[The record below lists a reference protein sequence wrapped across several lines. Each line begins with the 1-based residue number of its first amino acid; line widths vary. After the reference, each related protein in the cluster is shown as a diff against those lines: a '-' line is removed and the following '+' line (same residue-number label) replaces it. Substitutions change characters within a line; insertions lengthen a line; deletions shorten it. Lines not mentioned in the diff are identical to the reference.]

1 MSRHMAALIELPTA
15 DGSAVRCMRQIVA
28 YFAFA
33 SRVFAWSVLVVASAG
48 AILPS
53 ATPANAA
60 TSVTP
65 DQRAEVLSRA
75 AVTLTEAMQSAEDAY
90 GGFAVEGGLQE
101 KAGMYYYQIDVI
113 TKKGAG
119 QVYVNPANGLVIGGE
134 FDHKFSLFRA
144 PDNDNLIM
152 VLTDAGVT
160 LQEAVSIA
168 LRHFTGIVLD
178 VRLQEKLGRYFY
190 EIGLINGD
198 TEKALQVAIDN
209 GEVVTGDT
217 AAKK

>member
-1 MSRHMAALIELPTA
+1 MSRQLAALKESESGAAALLARICL
-15 DGSAVRCMRQIVA
+15 RQIVA
-28 YFAFA
+28 IG
-33 SRVFAWSVLVVASAG
+33 VFVVTAVGVL
-48 AILPS
+48 LPS
-53 ATPANAA
+53 ANAA
-60 TSVTP
+60 TP
-65 DQRAEVLSRA
+65 DQRAEILSRA
-75 AVTLTEAMQSAEDAY
+75 AVSLTEAMQSAESAY
-90 GGFAVEGGLQE
+90 EGFAVEGGLQE

-113 TKKGAG
+113 TEQGAG
-119 QVYVNPANGLVIGGE
+119 QVYVNPANGLVIGAE
-134 FDHKFSLFRA
+134 FGHKFSLFHA
-144 PDNDNLIM
+144 PNNADLIM

-209 GEVVTGDT
+209 GEVVNGDS
-217 AAKK
+217 AAVK